1 MVAGRARTPLWLAQS
16 TRFAGVSR
24 PGARIAL
31 AIIALLIAVTLGA
44 CYLGG
49 RSPSVE
55 GRSGSETDAMLYQT
69 IVEGIRHGGHYY
81 AVAATALREG
91 GYPLKPFVAFRL
103 PTLAV
108 VEAAIPPIVALA
120 LLVAIV
126 VGAAMAW
133 YIRLRPETKD
143 GRGARIAILVLLAA
157 GLAVFLERD
166 MVAFHEIV
174 AGPLIAL
181 SLALWRPGRWVEAV
195 AIATIALLIRETVA
209 AYVMVMLL
217 FALSDRNWREA
228 AGWAAGLA
236 AFALVLVLHARAVAE
251 IVGPLDPTSPGWHG
265 LLGYGYFIRAV
276 ALGTLLVMAPLWIA
290 APLIALALVGWAA
303 WRDAVAPRV
312 LAILAAYA
320 VLLGVFARPDN
331 VYWVLL
337 IAPFFLLGLL
347 FVPDA
352 LGDLVHRVLDRRRSI
367 TVTRMVR

>member
-1 MVAGRARTPLWLAQS
+1 MAGGRARTPLWLAQP
-16 TRFAGVSR
+16 TRFAALSR
-24 PGARIAL
+24 QGARTVLIV
-31 AIIALLIAVTLGA
+31 IALLIAATLAA
-44 CYLGG
+44 CYVGG
-49 RSPSVE
+49 TSPSVE
-55 GRSGSETDAMLYQT
+55 GKSGSETDAMLYQT

-108 VEAAIPPIVALA
+108 VEAALPPIVALA

-126 VGAAMAW
+126 VAAAMAW
-133 YIRLRPETKD
+133 YVRLRAQTSV
-143 GRGARIAILVLLAA
+143 RNGAQIAVLVLLAA

-181 SLALWRPGRWVEAV
+181 SLAVWRPGRWVEAA
-195 AIATIALLIRETVA
+195 AIATIALMIRETVA
-209 AYVMVMLL
+209 AYLMVMLL
-217 FALSDRNWREA
+217 FALLDRNWREA
-228 AGWAAGLA
+228 AGWGTGLA

-251 IVGPLDPTSPGWHG
+251 VVGPLDPSSPGWHG
-265 LLGYGYFIRAV
+265 LLGYGYFIKTV
-276 ALGTLLVMAPLWIA
+276 ALGTLLVTAPLWIA

-303 WRDAVAPRV
+303 WRDALALRV
-312 LAILAAYA
+312 LAVLAAYG

-337 IAPFFLLGLL
+337 IAPFVLLGLL
-347 FVPDA
+347 FAPDA
-352 LGDLVHRVLDRRRSI
+352 LGDLFHRALDRRRI